1 MGVLDFCRIFAHKF
15 SDKIGDMQEN
25 DVKKSAITIN
35 DYYAKLTKTEKSQIL
50 TYLIAHYGF
59 RYNTIQQ
66 KLTGKS
72 EFNPRDLLVVKTV
85 IKEELWRS
93 N

>member
-15 SDKIGDMQEN
+15 SDKIRDMQEN

-35 DYYAKLTKTEKSQIL
+35 DYYAKLSKNEKSQIL
-50 TYLIAHYGF
+50 TYLISHYGF

-72 EFNPRDLLVVKTV
+72 DFNPRDLLVVKTV
-85 IKEELWRS
+85 IKEDLWRS

>member
-1 MGVLDFCRIFAHKF
+1 
-15 SDKIGDMQEN
+15 MQEN

-72 EFNPRDLLVVKTV
+72 DFNPRDMLVVKTV
-85 IKEELWRS
+85 INEELWRS

>member
-1 MGVLDFCRIFAHKF
+1 
-15 SDKIGDMQEN
+15 MQEN
-25 DVKKSAITIN
+25 EVKKSAITIN
-35 DYYAKLTKTEKSQIL
+35 DYYAKLSKKEKSQIL
-50 TYLIAHYGF
+50 GYLITHYGF

-72 EFNPRDLLVVKTV
+72 DFNPRDMLVVQTV
-85 IKEELWRS
+85 INENLWRS

>member
-1 MGVLDFCRIFAHKF
+1 MGVLDFCCIFAHKF

-72 EFNPRDLLVVKTV
+72 DFNPRDLLVVKTV
-85 IKEELWRS
+85 INEELWRS

>member
-1 MGVLDFCRIFAHKF
+1 
-15 SDKIGDMQEN
+15 MQEN
-25 DVKKSAITIN
+25 EVKKSARTIN
-35 DYYAKLTKTEKSQIL
+35 DYYAKLSKKEKSQIL
-50 TYLIAHYGF
+50 GYLITHYGF

-72 EFNPRDLLVVKTV
+72 DFNPRDMLVVQTV
-85 IKEELWRS
+85 INEDLWRS

>member
-1 MGVLDFCRIFAHKF
+1 
-15 SDKIGDMQEN
+15 MQEN
-25 DVKKSAITIN
+25 EVKKSAITIN
-35 DYYAKLTKTEKSQIL
+35 DYYAKLSKKEKSQIL
-50 TYLIAHYGF
+50 GYLITHYGF

-72 EFNPRDLLVVKTV
+72 DFNPRDMSVVQTV
-85 IKEELWRS
+85 INEDLWRS

>member
-1 MGVLDFCRIFAHKF
+1 
-15 SDKIGDMQEN
+15 MQEN
-25 DVKKSAITIN
+25 EVKKNAITIN
-35 DYYAKLTKTEKSQIL
+35 DYYAKLSKKEKSQIL
-50 TYLIAHYGF
+50 GYLITHYGF

-72 EFNPRDLLVVKTV
+72 DFNPRDMLVVQTV
-85 IKEELWRS
+85 INEDLWRS

>member
-1 MGVLDFCRIFAHKF
+1 
-15 SDKIGDMQEN
+15 MQEKEA
-25 DVKKSAITIN
+25 KKSAITIN
-35 DYYAKLTKTEKSQIL
+35 DYYAKLSKKEKSQIL
-50 TYLIAHYGF
+50 GYLITHYGF

-72 EFNPRDLLVVKTV
+72 DFNPRDMLVVQTV
-85 IKEELWRS
+85 INEDLWRS

>member
-1 MGVLDFCRIFAHKF
+1 
-15 SDKIGDMQEN
+15 MQEN

-35 DYYAKLTKTEKSQIL
+35 DYYAKLTKTEKSHIL

-72 EFNPRDLLVVKTV
+72 DFNPRDLLVVKTV
-85 IKEELWRS
+85 INEELWRS
-93 N
+93 D

>member
-1 MGVLDFCRIFAHKF
+1 
-15 SDKIGDMQEN
+15 MQEN
-25 DVKKSAITIN
+25 EVKKSAITIN
-35 DYYAKLTKTEKSQIL
+35 DYYAKLSKKEKSQIL
-50 TYLIAHYGF
+50 GYLITHYGF

-72 EFNPRDLLVVKTV
+72 EFNPRDLLAVKTV

>member
-1 MGVLDFCRIFAHKF
+1 
-15 SDKIGDMQEN
+15 MQEN
-25 DVKKSAITIN
+25 DVKKSARTIN
-35 DYYAKLTKTEKSQIL
+35 DYYAKLSKNEKSQIL
-50 TYLIAHYGF
+50 TYLITHYGF

-85 IKEELWRS
+85 IKEDLWRS

>member
-1 MGVLDFCRIFAHKF
+1 
-15 SDKIGDMQEN
+15 MQEN
-25 DVKKSAITIN
+25 EVKKSAITIN
-35 DYYAKLTKTEKSQIL
+35 DYYAKLSKKEKSQIL
-50 TYLIAHYGF
+50 GYLITHYGF

-72 EFNPRDLLVVKTV
+72 DFNPRDMLVVQTV
-85 IKEELWRS
+85 INADLWRS

>member
-1 MGVLDFCRIFAHKF
+1 
-15 SDKIGDMQEN
+15 MQEN
-25 DVKKSAITIN
+25 EVKKSAITIN
-35 DYYAKLTKTEKSQIL
+35 DYYAKLSKKEKSQIL
-50 TYLIAHYGF
+50 GYLITHYGF

-72 EFNPRDLLVVKTV
+72 DFNPRDMLVVQTV
-85 IKEELWRS
+85 INEDLWRS